1 MSLEIIGWLIFGG
14 GIVLGCLVT
23 IFFASLKIGGL
34 RKSIEFKDTRIRLLE
49 KQLEI
54 ASKMEEEK

>member
-23 IFFASLKIGGL
+23 MFFASLKIDGL
-34 RKSIEFKDTRIRLLE
+34 RKSIKLKDTRIWLLE
-49 KQLEI
+49 KLLEI
-54 ASKMEEEK
+54 ASKGEEK